1 MLGLLALMR
10 SLMGLIFAFV
20 LFPER
25 HPRIHFNWTCFS
37 TMSASQV
44 PPFLIDWGGKY
55 LHSYF
60 LTSFAT
66 FLFVFLKFWVQIMHN
81 RKSVSVVLF
90 SFGLPFA
97 SLYSPC
103 PFAPVCL
110 GGRRFVLQRWDNSV
124 IFRLTETKCIEETCG
139 NKWFCALVFRS
150 VYLFSILLLA
160 ISVNVLYIN
169 GK

>member
-1 MLGLLALMR
+1 
-10 SLMGLIFAFV
+10 MGLFFAFV

-25 HPRIHFNWTCFS
+25 HPHIHFNWTCSS

-44 PPFLIDWGGKY
+44 PLFLIDWGGKY
-55 LHSYF
+55 LHCYF

-66 FLFVFLKFWVQIMHN
+66 FLFVLLKFWVQNMHN
-81 RKSVSVVLF
+81 RKSVSLVPFLF
-90 SFGLPFA
+90 NLPFA

-110 GGRRFVLQRWDNSV
+110 GGQRLVLERWVNSV
-124 IFRLTETKCIEETCG
+124 IFRLCKSLNVLRKCD
-139 NKWFCALVFRS
+139 NKWFCTLTFRS

-160 ISVNVLYIN
+160 ISVNVLYIH